1 MSQAKKEF
9 DSGKKYK
16 DSVAAT
22 APPKPSYTTSSG
34 STVNVRQDKHTE
46 YIRSRP
52 ITSYT
57 PAARSTALDSHV
69 TVHHY
74 NHPVSYYQ
82 AQPAFHVGGG
92 YSPLFWYM
100 MMDNW
105 SESRRAEWLYHNQ
118 SHISQEAYER
128 GMKDAAVAQKVAE
141 MKLAS
146 VPVKDSYVDPEMEAD
161 PSLMF
166 EEEYIESAYNPE
178 VESATFTYE
187 KPAPSIKR
195 FHSETESSISFSD
208 IAIALAATL
217 GVIGLGWFV
226 FFKRI

>member
-22 APPKPSYTTSSG
+22 APPKPSYTAPSG
-34 STVNVRQDKHTE
+34 NTVNVRQDKHTE

-82 AQPAFHVGGG
+82 SQPAFHVGGG

-178 VESATFTYE
+178 VEPVVHAEPVKAKSL
-187 KPAPSIKR
+187 
-195 FHSETESSISFSD
+195 ETESSSISFSD
-208 IAIALAATL
+208 FCIALAATL
-217 GVIGLGWFV
+217 GVVGLGWFV